1 VIAPGLNV
9 LTQSEADNLARYV
22 KQGGHL
28 VLGQRSGMKDEEES
42 RWPQRQPGPLASLLG
57 ARVEQYM
64 SLNHPVEISGT
75 WASAKAQ
82 LFAEQ
87 LTTRANDVQVLMRY
101 HAPLSWLDGQPAAV
115 TRKVG
120 SGSISYIGAWPDEA
134 GMKSAIQWMVSDSGA
149 KPDIFATPEGVEVY
163 RRVAKNHE
171 IFIIENTSDHIQTVT
186 LPTAMNDVL
195 TDTLIERIDL
205 PLYGVAVLSKQ

>member
-1 VIAPGLNV
+1 
-9 LTQSEADNLARYV
+9 
-22 KQGGHL
+22 
-28 VLGQRSGMKDEEES
+28 
-42 RWPQRQPGPLASLLG
+42 
-57 ARVEQYM
+57 
-64 SLNHPVEISGT
+64 
-75 WASAKAQ
+75 
-82 LFAEQ
+82 
-87 LTTRANDVQVLMRY
+87 MRY

-195 TDTLIERIDL
+195 ADKLIERIDL